1 MAEAQGGALWFGRAV
16 FVALCVAVIFFALLP
31 LDTGVP
37 RWAPPDLLLAL
48 CLAWSARRPDLAPA
62 LSVAG
67 VALLADLLYQRP
79 PGLFAALT
87 LLGSAYLKARAA
99 ALRDAGFFVEWATAG
114 AVILAIAVGY
124 RAGLAL
130 VAVPQPPLGLFL
142 VQALA
147 TVAVYPAVVVVS
159 RLVFGLRR
167 PAASDGAGGRSAA

>member
-1 MAEAQGGALWFGRAV
+1 MAEAQGAALWLGRAT
-16 FVALCVAVIFFALLP
+16 FVALGVAVIFFALLP

-48 CLAWSARRPDLAPA
+48 CLAWSARRPDLVPA
-62 LSVAG
+62 LSIAA

-87 LLGSAYLKARAA
+87 LLGCTYLKSRARS
-99 ALRDAGFFVEWATAG
+99 LRDAGFWVEWATAAG
-114 AVILAIAVGY
+114 VMVAIAVSY

-142 VQALA
+142 VQAMT
-147 TVAVYPAVVVVS
+147 TVAAYPAVVVAS
-159 RLVFGLRR
+159 RLFFGLRR
-167 PAASDGAGGRSAA
+167 SGASDPAGARPGA